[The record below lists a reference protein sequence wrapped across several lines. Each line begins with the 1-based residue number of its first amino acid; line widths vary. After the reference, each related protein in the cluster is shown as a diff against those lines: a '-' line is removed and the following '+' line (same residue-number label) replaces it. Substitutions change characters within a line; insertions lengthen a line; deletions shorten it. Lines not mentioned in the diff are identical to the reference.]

1 VNTYR
6 SGNGVPI
13 DFADPFGLR
22 PLTDDERKSL
32 GDMCDKIDCDKAQV
46 HTGSDDSTTNARRDL
61 LLKHCGGC
69 RAVTTGNDIYIRGDE
84 LDPATDGIR
93 DMSLLAHEM
102 THVGQFQTWG
112 RIRYVAQGLMT
123 QAFDQLGADQLRPSP
138 AAHAQ
143 IQRIRNGTASDYRRA
158 LLRRQRTI
166 LCGLTIFLRRTLR

>member
-1 VNTYR
+1 MNTYR

-61 LLKHCGGC
+61 LLKHCGRC
-69 RAVTTGNDIYIRGDE
+69 RAITTGNDIYIRGDE

-123 QAFDQLGADQLRPSP
+123 QAFDQLGADQYDPPLPLTRKFNGYGMEQQATIVERCFEGNAQYCAVSP
-138 AAHAQ
+138 YSFGGH
-143 IQRIRNGTASDYRRA
+143 
-158 LLRRQRTI
+158 
-166 LCGLTIFLRRTLR
+166 